1 MFDSFTSS
9 SFSFLQ
15 KTMKNMKRQRTRTTK
30 PRRMAVT
37 NPRTTSPCSER
48 LAEPGEEFE
57 EARASLQL
65 QPGEV
70 QH

>member
-1 MFDSFTSS
+1 
-9 SFSFLQ
+9 
-15 KTMKNMKRQRTRTTK
+15 MKNMKRQRTRTTK

-37 NPRTTSPCSER
+37 KPRTTSLCCVRS
-48 LAEPGEEFE
+48 ADPGEELAR
-57 EARASLQL
+57 ARASLQL

>member
-1 MFDSFTSS
+1 
-9 SFSFLQ
+9 
-15 KTMKNMKRQRTRTTK
+15 MKNMKRQRTRTTK